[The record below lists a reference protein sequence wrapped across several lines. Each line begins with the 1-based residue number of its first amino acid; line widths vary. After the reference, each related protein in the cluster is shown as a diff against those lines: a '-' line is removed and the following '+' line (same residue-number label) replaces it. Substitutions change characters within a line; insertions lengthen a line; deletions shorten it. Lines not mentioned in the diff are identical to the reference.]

1 MASFDITSLFTN
13 IPLDATVNI
22 SLNESFDKKQ
32 CVSYLDQASFEKLL
46 QLAMK
51 ELVFIFD
58 KTIYKQFD
66 NAAMSSP
73 LAPTGS
79 NDFSYMLSCRLL
91 LR

>member
-32 CVSYLDQASFEKLL
+32 CVSYVDQASFEKLL